1 MFSKKVTIQ
10 LQKQDDIIHLE
21 PLSDI
26 HVGHAGFDKELYESR
41 IKDIT
46 RDNNRYTLFMG
57 DQLDAITTYDKRFNP
72 DMSTERCGR
81 L

>member
-26 HVGHAGFDKELYESR
+26 HVGHAGFDEALYKNR
-41 IKDIT
+41 IKAIT
-46 RDNNRYTLFMG
+46 KDNNRYTLFMG
-57 DQLDAITTYDKRFNP
+57 DQLDAISVYD
-72 DMSTERCGR
+72 
-81 L
+81 